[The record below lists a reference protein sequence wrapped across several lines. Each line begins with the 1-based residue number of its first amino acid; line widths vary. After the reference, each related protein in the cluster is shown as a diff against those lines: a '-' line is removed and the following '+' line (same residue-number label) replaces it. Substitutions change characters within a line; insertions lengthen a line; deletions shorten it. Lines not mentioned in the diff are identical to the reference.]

1 MRNVGVMEKTDYRER
16 GCCKTHDRLLAVP
29 GATTDTISNIVIVKR
44 YNRFDTT
51 ILFNI
56 RWQFVA
62 TFAVALPLLYKHF
75 LLMVANF
82 LTQSVS
88 AFPPVPRIRP
98 ADFSPGRPLRF
109 KCCLPLLLSIST
121 ACTPPV
127 AHRHPDAGEPQQA
140 PVVRWSEY
148 RVSHP
153 LPSVEKAPSPSA
165 APNVRQRYDLPALI
179 DMALQ
184 NHPETRLSWEDAK
197 AAAARVEREA
207 ASWYP
212 KLTALAFGQ
221 YFKTSIPIPQSTL
234 VSTGVGTFGGAEL
247 AWTLFD
253 FGRREALDEASL
265 ERFEAAQ
272 FGFGRKHQEIAY
284 RVADSFFAYQAAIAK
299 VAAAEQT
306 FTAAKANAEAVNAKL
321 SQGFA
326 TRPDLLLA
334 LQEQAKANYDWQ
346 DARGAVTQTRAALTT
361 SAGLSPSVE
370 LSLIDL
376 SQVPLPDT
384 LAPSVEKIV
393 DQALEQRP
401 DLQAKLAELR
411 AREAEVRKA
420 RAEYWPKLSLKG
432 SIGNQY
438 WGDVQTDPP
447 SRRHY
452 SSDNLVGSAMLNL
465 EWNLFD
471 GFERRGAVDEAEAKR
486 RAGEAQID
494 RLRLEIM
501 RHIWQTYADT
511 KTALEKREFA
521 LALLRAAE
529 ESYAATQESYRH
541 GFSTVIELL
550 SAQKDLARARYTE
563 IDSRADLLKSA
574 AALVYAA
581 GGGES
586 P

>member
-1 MRNVGVMEKTDYRER
+1 
-16 GCCKTHDRLLAVP
+16 
-29 GATTDTISNIVIVKR
+29 
-44 YNRFDTT
+44 
-51 ILFNI
+51 
-56 RWQFVA
+56 
-62 TFAVALPLLYKHF
+62 
-75 LLMVANF
+75 MVANF
-82 LTQSVS
+82 LTQPVS
-88 AFPPVPRIRP
+88 ALPPVPSIRH

-109 KCCLPLLLSIST
+109 KGYLPLLLSIST

-127 AHRHPDAGEPQQA
+127 THRYPDAGEPMPA

-148 RVSHP
+148 RLSHP
-153 LPSVEKAPSPSA
+153 LPPSPTAPSPAA
-165 APNVRQRYDLPALI
+165 APNARQHYDLPALV
-179 DMALQ
+179 DLALQ
-184 NHPETRLSWEDAK
+184 NHPETRLSWEEAK

-207 ASWYP
+207 AGWYP

-234 VSTGVGTFGGAEL
+234 VANGVGAFGGAEL

-253 FGRREALDEASL
+253 FGRREALDDASL
-265 ERFEAAQ
+265 QRFAAAQ
-272 FGFGRKHQEIAY
+272 LAFDRKHQEIAY
-284 RVADSFFAYQAAIAK
+284 RVAASFFAYQAATAK

-306 FTAAKANAEAVNAKL
+306 FSAAKTNAEAVQAKL
-321 SQGFA
+321 AQGFA

-346 DARGAVTQTRAALTT
+346 DARGGVTQTKAALTT

-376 SQVPLPDT
+376 NQIPLPDT

-393 DQALEQRP
+393 DRALEQRP

-411 AREAEVRKA
+411 AREAEVKKA

-438 WGDVQTDPP
+438 WGDVHTDPP
-447 SRRHY
+447 SRRNY
-452 SSDNLVGSAMLNL
+452 ASDHWVGGAMLNL

-471 GFERRGAVDEAEAKR
+471 GFERRGAVEEAEAKR

-494 RLRLEIM
+494 SLRLDIM
-501 RHIWQTYADT
+501 RHIWQAYADT

-529 ESYAATQESYRH
+529 ESFAATRESYRH

-550 SAQKDLARARYTE
+550 SAQKDLAGARYTE
-563 IDSRADLLKSA
+563 IDSRAGLLKSA

-581 GGGES
+581 GGGDL